1 MSETLVFEPIPG
13 LPDWRAAHV
22 ATTGSTNAD
31 LAALVRERSAGEGRL
46 WLTAGEQTQGRGRRG
61 RPWSSPP
68 GNLFG
73 SLVLVDPAPVDRIG
87 FLPLVTGLA
96 VRDAVAAELGEGGP
110 SIALKWPNDVLI
122 DGAKC
127 CGILLESL
135 SAPDKANTCARATR
149 RTARDGQRRSRTA
162 LCFRRPVQGP
172 GTRGLR
178 RSCRRQGLIDPG
190 VAVFGAGSCRLQQVP
205 DCCPKLSGVE
215 GLGQQSRCAGRQ
227 FLGIRAKARNEKH
240 GQIVATF
247 AQQFAEPGTVQLPRH
262 DAVSHQQVDG
272 REIQRIRRTSV
283 GVVINAGAYTHTSV
297 AIRDA
302 LANLEAPFVEV
313 HISNVHAREPFRHH
327 SYLSDKAAAVIV
339 GCGVQGYEFAV
350 RRLDAL
356 VPGGEIAV

>member
-31 LAALVRERSAGEGRL
+31 LAALVCEGRAGEGRL

-110 SIALKWPNDVLI
+110 SIELKWPNDVLI

-135 SAPDKANTCARATR
+135 SAPDGTNAVIIGCGINVTAHPLDTPYPATHLTAHRPDATSRSLFHHLAGAFAKVLNDWNRGRNTSAIRERWLDHARGRGQPLTVTLDNATHQGIFEDID
-149 RTARDGQRRSRTA
+149 ADGYLILR
-162 LCFRRPVQGP
+162 LPD
-172 GTRGLR
+172 GT
-178 RSCRRQGLIDPG
+178 ST
-190 VAVFGAGSCRLQQVP
+190 
-205 DCCPKLSGVE
+205 
-215 GLGQQSRCAGRQ
+215 
-227 FLGIRAKARNEKH
+227 
-240 GQIVATF
+240 TF
-247 AQQFAEPGTVQLPRH
+247 AAGDVFFKQPGR
-262 DAVSHQQVDG
+262 
-272 REIQRIRRTSV
+272 
-283 GVVINAGAYTHTSV
+283 
-297 AIRDA
+297 
-302 LANLEAPFVEV
+302 
-313 HISNVHAREPFRHH
+313 
-327 SYLSDKAAAVIV
+327 
-339 GCGVQGYEFAV
+339 
-350 RRLDAL
+350 
-356 VPGGEIAV
+356 

>member
-110 SIALKWPNDVLI
+110 SIELKWPNDVLI

-135 SAPDKANTCARATR
+135 SAPDGTIAVIIGCGINVASHPLDTPYPATHLRVYRSDAASRSLFHHLAGAFAKVLNDWNRGRNTSAIRERWLDHARGRGQPLTVTLDNATHQGIFEDID
-149 RTARDGQRRSRTA
+149 ADGYLILR
-162 LCFRRPVQGP
+162 LPD
-172 GTRGLR
+172 GT
-178 RSCRRQGLIDPG
+178 ST
-190 VAVFGAGSCRLQQVP
+190 
-205 DCCPKLSGVE
+205 
-215 GLGQQSRCAGRQ
+215 
-227 FLGIRAKARNEKH
+227 
-240 GQIVATF
+240 TF
-247 AQQFAEPGTVQLPRH
+247 AAGDVFFKQPGR
-262 DAVSHQQVDG
+262 
-272 REIQRIRRTSV
+272 
-283 GVVINAGAYTHTSV
+283 
-297 AIRDA
+297 
-302 LANLEAPFVEV
+302 
-313 HISNVHAREPFRHH
+313 
-327 SYLSDKAAAVIV
+327 
-339 GCGVQGYEFAV
+339 
-350 RRLDAL
+350 
-356 VPGGEIAV
+356 